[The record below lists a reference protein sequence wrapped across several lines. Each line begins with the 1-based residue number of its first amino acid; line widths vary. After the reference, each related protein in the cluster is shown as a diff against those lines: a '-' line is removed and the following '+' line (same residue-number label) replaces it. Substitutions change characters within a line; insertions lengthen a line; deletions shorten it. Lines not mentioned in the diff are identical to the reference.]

1 MRLWLCGLLI
11 LLVTSTSCTH
21 WLEPDTPPAPPEL
34 TEREKLFNEA
44 EKLYLQKDDERAFQI
59 YARLTRN
66 SDKSSDP
73 VYDNSLWRM
82 VKIYENLGESE
93 KALLTLDELSQRP
106 APTLEKNK
114 IKFAQIK
121 NHYLIANS
129 YQAEEIKKEID
140 QDFKV
145 RALDIPQIAVYL
157 RETADLN
164 FDLKILEELQY
175 LGAVQKYFLFVI
187 ESSESPQNEMLS
199 DFLIHNYQGFFQVLA
214 RDTTS
219 EELKN
224 KLIISLLAQ
233 LTDFKKYTL
242 IDSSPSVPLKK
253 FISYAEKQQKT
264 LQERLTQ

>member
-1 MRLWLCGLLI
+1 MWLCWLPI
-11 LLVTSTSCTH
+11 LLVASFSCTH
-21 WLEPDTPPAPPEL
+21 WLEPDTPLAPVEL

-44 EKLYLQKDDERAFQI
+44 EKLYLQKDDESAFQI

-66 SDKSSDP
+66 SEKSFDP

-82 VKIYENLGESE
+82 VKIYEHQGESE

-106 APTLEKNK
+106 ALSLEKNK

-121 NHYLIANS
+121 NHYLISNS
-129 YQAEEIKKEID
+129 YQAEEIKKELD
-140 QDFKV
+140 QAFKV

-164 FDLKILEELQY
+164 FDLKIFEELQY

-187 ESSESPQNEMLS
+187 ESNQAPQNEMLS
-199 DFLIHNYQGFFQVLA
+199 DFLIHNYQGFFQVLS
-214 RDTTS
+214 RDTAP
-219 EELKN
+219 EELKS
-224 KLIISLLAQ
+224 KMTISLLAQ
-233 LTDFKKYTL
+233 LTDFKRYTL
-242 IDSSPSVPLKK
+242 IDSSQSAPLKN
-253 FISYAEKQQKT
+253 FINYAEKQQKT